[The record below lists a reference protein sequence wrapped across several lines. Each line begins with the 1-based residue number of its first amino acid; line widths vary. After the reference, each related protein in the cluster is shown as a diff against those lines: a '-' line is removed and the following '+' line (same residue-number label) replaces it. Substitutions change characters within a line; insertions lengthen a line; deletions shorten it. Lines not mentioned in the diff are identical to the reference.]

1 MFHSVEYNFEDKDM
15 PSKCRVNTKKCSRS
29 EQYTR
34 TEANCEG
41 FCGTFLLGFWRHN
54 IVVYYTFT
62 QHCQSG
68 KQTEYI
74 VYIQT

>member
-41 FCGTFLLGFWRHN
+41 FCGTFLLGF
-54 IVVYYTFT
+54 
-62 QHCQSG
+62 
-68 KQTEYI
+68 
-74 VYIQT
+74 